1 MVTPF
6 ETAILKMKEFGMFQ
20 FLFPF
25 MLSAAIFYGLLRKSQ
40 IFGDPNKNV
49 AINAVVALVAAFM
62 VWSYPILAGVDVETQ
77 LTNFFTQGMSATLI
91 ILLGLLISSM
101 FFKPD
106 LAEQLSALFPK
117 GSKVWSVVL
126 IAGILIGGGILLSS
140 GMINVFIPQ
149 ATGGLGGIGG
159 LSEDTILTI
168 GVVLLL
174 AVTVV
179 VVVFAGG
186 K

>member
-1 MVTPF
+1 MANPF
-6 ETAILKMKEFGMFQ
+6 ETAILKMKELGLFQ

-40 IFGDPNKNV
+40 LFGDPTKNV

-62 VWSYPILAGVDVETQ
+62 VWSYPILAGVNVETQ
-77 LTNFFTQGMSATLI
+77 LANFFTQGMSATLV

-101 FFKPD
+101 FFEPD
-106 LAEQLSALFPK
+106 LAKQLSARFGAK
-117 GSKVWSVVL
+117 TTFWSVVL
-126 IAGILIGGGILLSS
+126 IAGILIGGGILVSS
-140 GMINVFIPQ
+140 GLVNVFFPQ
-149 ATGGLGGIGG
+149 SVISG
-159 LSEDTILTI
+159 LSEDTILTV

-174 AVTVV
+174 AITVAV
-179 VVVFAGG
+179 IVFAGG

>member
-62 VWSYPILAGVDVETQ
+62 VWSYPILAGVDVETE
-77 LTNFFTQGMSATLI
+77 LANFFTQGMSATLV
-91 ILLGLLISSM
+91 ILLGLLICSM
-101 FFKPD
+101 FFQPN
-106 LAEQLSALFPK
+106 LPEQINKIFGAKTTF
-117 GSKVWSVVL
+117 WSVILV
-126 IAGILIGGGILLSS
+126 AGILIGGGILVSS
-140 GMINVFIPQ
+140 GMINVFFPQ
-149 ATGGLGGIGG
+149 ATSGIGGIGG

-174 AVTVV
+174 AVTIV
-179 VVVFAGG
+179 VVVFVGG

>member
-1 MVTPF
+1 MASPF
-6 ETAILKMKEFGMFQ
+6 ETAILKMKELGLFQ

-40 IFGDPNKNV
+40 LFGDPNKNV
-49 AINAVVALVAAFM
+49 AINAVVSLVAAFM

-77 LTNFFTQGMSATLI
+77 LTNFFTQGMSATLV

-101 FFKPD
+101 FFEPD
-106 LAEQLSALFPK
+106 LAKQLSAKFDVK
-117 GSKVWSVVL
+117 SKFWPIIIIV
-126 IAGILIGGGILLSS
+126 GILIGGGILVSS
-140 GMINVFIPQ
+140 GLVNIFFPQ
-149 ATGGLGGIGG
+149 TSGGISG
-159 LSEDTILTI
+159 LSDDTILTI

-174 AVTVV
+174 AITIM

>member
-77 LTNFFTQGMSATLI
+77 LANFFTQGMSATLV
-91 ILLGLLISSM
+91 ILLGLLICSM
-101 FFKPD
+101 FFEPD
-106 LAEQLSALFPK
+106 LAKQLSTFFPK
-117 GSKVWSVVL
+117 GSKIWSVIL
-126 IAGILIGGGILLSS
+126 IAGILIGGGILVSS
-140 GMINVFIPQ
+140 GMITVFFPQ
-149 ATGGLGGIGG
+149 ASGGVGSFGG

-174 AVTVV
+174 AVTVI
-179 VVVFAGG
+179 VVVFVGG